1 MSFPSP
7 SVMLCDNQSSIFL
20 VVNLVS
26 HKHSKHID
34 LDYHFVI
41 ELVAIREL
49 KIRYVPTYLQ
59 IADILTKS
67 LDQPAFIFLHSKLHI
82 FDSEMLGLQAV

>member
-20 VVNLVS
+20 VVNLIS
-26 HKHSKHID
+26 HKRSKHID

-41 ELVAIREL
+41 ELVGIREL

-67 LDQPAFIFLHSKLHI
+67 LDQPAFIFLHSKLRI
-82 FDSEMLGLQAV
+82 SDSEMLGLQAV